1 MKFHFNK
8 NQVINLFNSRSH
20 LIEEYFYWKRQ
31 FFLHFIYFYNQYNS
45 DLKIGKAE
53 HENKKLRLAEDT
65 KNIIV
70 PDYIEFKNNFLIEY
84 KKGRIN
90 DGAILQTY
98 LYLKRFHEASNHTI
112 INTGFIK
119 SIEKH
124 RSIKITYPSDYY
136 ENQLN
141 TIISEIVKIRTI
153 PSKLLELKYCK
164 HCSFFNYCWCDHE
177 NNISDKSRDVI

>member
-20 LIEEYFYWKRQ
+20 LIEEYFYCKRQ

-70 PDYIEFKNNFLIEY
+70 PDYIEFKNNFL
-84 KKGRIN
+84 K
-90 DGAILQTY
+90 
-98 LYLKRFHEASNHTI
+98 
-112 INTGFIK
+112 
-119 SIEKH
+119 
-124 RSIKITYPSDYY
+124 
-136 ENQLN
+136 QLFFN
-141 TIISEIVKIRTI
+141 KLSAFFLLFISE
-153 PSKLLELKYCK
+153 PYC
-164 HCSFFNYCWCDHE
+164 
-177 NNISDKSRDVI
+177 